1 MKEAMQSDRTGITY
15 VPSDSIRILNIKQA
29 GFYMENSAT
38 LLDVYPSKDFK
49 TGDDIVVFVFDK
61 SETFNLYKKWIDRR
75 NENTGETN

>member
-1 MKEAMQSDRTGITY
+1 MKETMQSDRTGITY
-15 VPSDSIRILNIKQA
+15 IPADSIRILNIKQA

-61 SETFNLYKKWIDRR
+61 KETFDLYRKWMDRR
-75 NENTGETN
+75 NENIRETN